1 MFTAVSFNLCFT
13 QTPVIAH
20 TQILFLFFLGFEFV
34 CKSEPTRTDQINR
47 VIPVSQTK
55 ATLLSESR

>member
-20 TQILFLFFLGFEFV
+20 TQILFLFFFEFV